1 MRIFA
6 DNLAEQLNKQ
16 LHPIYLLLGNEPL
29 LIEESR
35 SAIYRAAHLEGFTEK
50 QRFSLEKSAHW
61 EDIYNSVQAMSLFSS
76 RKIIELELP
85 NSGVNNAI
93 TKELAALFPL
103 LHPDIIL
110 VVIGSKI
117 TKAQENAKW
126 FKQLSDTACRVN
138 CLTPDIIRLPQF
150 IRARCKLRNLT
161 PDDEALQMLS
171 QWYEGNLLALN
182 QSLEKLTLLYPD
194 GELNLVRLEK
204 ALSRSN
210 HYTIYHWC
218 DALLAGKMKRSQ
230 RILRQLKA
238 EGIEPVIITRALQK
252 ELTQLFAMATNLKLH
267 NLHQIFEQHRVWQSK
282 RPLYTAALGRLST
295 TKIQHLLQLLCKI
308 EITTKTQYEQSSWP
322 LLQQLGIEAC
332 MPQVKF

>member
-6 DNLAEQLNKQ
+6 DNLAVQLDKQ
-16 LHPIYLLLGNEPL
+16 LHPIYILLGNEPL
-29 LIEESR
+29 LVEESR
-35 SAIYRAAHLEGFTEK
+35 SAIYRAAYRGGFTEK
-50 QRFSLEKSAHW
+50 QHFSLEKNTYW
-61 EDIYNSVQAMSLFSS
+61 EDIYNSLQAMSLFSS
-76 RKIIELELP
+76 KKIIELELP
-85 NSGVNNAI
+85 STGVNTSI
-93 TKELAALFPL
+93 TKELTAIIPL

-117 TKAQENAKW
+117 TKAQENTKW
-126 FKQLSDTACRVN
+126 FKQLSTTACRVN
-138 CLTPDIIRLPQF
+138 CLTPDITRLPQF
-150 IRARCKLRNLT
+150 IKARCKFLNLK
-161 PDDEALQMLS
+161 PDNEALQMLS
-171 QWYEGNLLALN
+171 QWYEGNLLALS

-210 HYTIYHWC
+210 HYTVFHWV
-218 DALLAGKMKRSQ
+218 DALLAGKTKRSQ

-252 ELTQLFAMATNLKLH
+252 ELTQLFTMATSLKLS
-267 NLHQIFEQHRVWQSK
+267 NLHQIFEQHRIWQSK

-295 TKIQHLLQLLCKI
+295 THIRHLLQLLCKI

-332 MPQVKF
+332 MPQVKL